1 LRSTSFRKG
10 FDVAKKAR
18 SKDGLNKAQLIR
30 DAFKKHG
37 IDAPAKEIQAFAEAQ
52 GATVAPAQISNLRT
66 KLKGG
71 KPAAAR
77 PGKKKVAVGGAVTAN
92 ELVQARNMAEKVGGV
107 ERAKELLDI
116 LNRLR

>member
-1 LRSTSFRKG
+1 M
-10 FDVAKKAR
+10 VKKAR
-18 SKDGLNKAQLIR
+18 STETLNKAQLIR
-30 DAFKKHG
+30 DALKKLG
-37 IDAPAKEIQAFAEAQ
+37 MDAPAKDVQAYAEEQ

-71 KPAAAR
+71 KPAGR
-77 PGKKKVAVGGAVTAN
+77 GKKAAVVAGAVTAN

>member
-1 LRSTSFRKG
+1 M
-10 FDVAKKAR
+10 VKKAR

-30 DAFKKHG
+30 DALKKLG
-37 IDAPAKEIQAFAEAQ
+37 MDAPAKDVQAFAEAQ

-71 KPAAAR
+71 KPAGR
-77 PGKKKVAVGGAVTAN
+77 GRKVAVGAGAVTAN